1 MGASAE
7 SIPAVRPQRRR
18 RVTALAAALL
28 AVGLGAGHAA
38 AAKPKPATA
47 VKTTG
52 IVDIVST
59 LGYQNGSAAGTG
71 MIVTPGGEVLTNN
84 HVVRGATRIRVVDVT
99 THRRYAATV
108 VGYSVEDD
116 VAVLQLTAA
125 SHLKTIAFG
134 SSATLKVGQ
143 RVTAA
148 GNAGGTGGRPK
159 LAAGSITA
167 LHRSIVASD
176 DEGGS
181 EQLANLIQTDAAVRP
196 GDSGGPLLN
205 SAGRAV
211 GIITAGSAGFR
222 FAAGGGLGWAI
233 PINTAR
239 LLASQI
245 VGGQASTT
253 VHIGPTAFLGVS
265 ISDAPNGGALV
276 ESVVPGSPAA
286 TAGLVVGDVI
296 TSLSGTAI
304 AKSDDLRG
312 AVLSLVPGTAVEIDW
327 TDAAGVPATA
337 QITPSSGPPQ

>member
-18 RVTALAAALL
+18 RLAALTATLL
-28 AVGLGAGHAA
+28 ALGLGAGHAA

-71 MIVTPGGEVLTNN
+71 MIVTAGGEVLTNN
-84 HVVRGATRIRVVDVT
+84 HVVRGATKIRVVDVT
-99 THRRYAATV
+99 THRHYAATV
-108 VGYSVEDD
+108 VGYSVKDD

-148 GNAGGTGGRPK
+148 GNAGGAGGKPK

-205 SAGRAV
+205 AAGRAI

-222 FAAGGGLGWAI
+222 FSAGGGLGWAI

-265 ISDAPNGGALV
+265 ISDAPNGGALI
-276 ESVVPGSPAA
+276 ESVVPGSPADA
-286 TAGLVVGDVI
+286 AGLVVGDVI
-296 TSLSGTAI
+296 TSLSGTTI
-304 AKSDDLRG
+304 GTSDDLRG

-327 TDAAGVPATA
+327 TDPAGTPATV